1 MLTVMS
7 DPAAAAKPTG
17 SETYSAPAGIV
28 TDAIPPKLSRTLVA
42 GAICGLPRATGRAI
56 AAASIVSGAVPNA
69 FDKRTRTRVPPSES
83 RTVWRSVASVSASS
97 GSALCGSGTCWA
109 DPQDATQC
117 GSCAASGAAASVEAT
132 SSSDSRSEEHTS
144 ELQSLM
150 RSSYAVFC
158 LKKKTTKRHQ
168 EDLQYIR

>member
-83 RTVWRSVASVSASS
+83 R
-97 GSALCGSGTCWA
+97 
-109 DPQDATQC
+109 
-117 GSCAASGAAASVEAT
+117 
-132 SSSDSRSEEHTS
+132 RSEEHTS

-150 RSSYAVFC
+150 RNSYAVFC
-158 LKKKTTKRHQ
+158 LKKKNYTYKNDHKANSHIHKMYTQ
-168 EDLQYIR
+168 T